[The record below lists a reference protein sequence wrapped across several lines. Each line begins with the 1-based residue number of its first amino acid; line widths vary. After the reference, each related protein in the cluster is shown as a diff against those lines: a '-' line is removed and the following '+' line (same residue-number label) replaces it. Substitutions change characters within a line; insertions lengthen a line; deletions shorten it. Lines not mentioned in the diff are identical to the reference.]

1 MVSRL
6 FDLLGLTVGV
16 AMVTTIVA
24 HPASASIL
32 NAAGSSFA
40 GVLRAAQGN

>member
-1 MVSRL
+1 MISKAV
-6 FDLLGLTVGV
+6 DLLGLVVGV

>member
-1 MVSRL
+1 MASRL
-6 FDLLGLTVGV
+6 FDLMGLVVGV

-32 NAAGSSFA
+32 TAAGNSFSA
-40 GVLRAAQGN
+40 VLRAAQGN